1 MGRHLL
7 KELCGGAGVRVA
19 ATVLGEVPSRESFP
33 AELAEVEW
41 YAMDVCSTESIAD
54 VVRRVRPEGVFHLA
68 GQASVGAS
76 FEAPLATWEVNATG
90 TVRLFCVLAREAPE
104 VRRVVLASSA
114 EVYGAVPEEEQPIGE
129 SAAYQPSTPYGASKA
144 AAEVAALQLGGMYG
158 IEVVVARAFNH
169 VGPGQEER
177 FVLPSM
183 ARQLVRIR
191 QGGAEPIL
199 RVGNLG
205 VRRDFLD
212 VRDVTRAYRTLMEQ
226 APAGG
231 VFNICSGVG
240 QPLEKVIERLVEL
253 SGTGARIEVD
263 PARVRPA
270 DIPVLVGDP
279 TRLRALGWQPRID
292 LDRTLRDLL
301 EDAELRA

>member
-1 MGRHLL
+1 
-7 KELCGGAGVRVA
+7 
-19 ATVLGEVPSRESFP
+19 
-33 AELAEVEW
+33 
-41 YAMDVCSTESIAD
+41 
-54 VVRRVRPEGVFHLA
+54 RVRPEGVFHLA

-90 TVRLFCVLAREAPE
+90 TVRLFSVLAREAPE

-231 VFNICSGVG
+231 VFNVCSGVG